1 MFVRSE
7 LMSERH
13 IQRIKQEPEEMADL
27 RAQLAKARRML
38 AEAEAELAQE
48 QAAVNAFRMHC
59 RLKLDTLVDTLLELR
74 AQKQSYLTRLELLR
88 QDVDATDFD
97 ESDDP
102 LDDRP
107 PPVEPAGDEEGG
119 DVLLP
124 TPTPRDKAAEKAL
137 YRELARRFHPDYATS
152 AVERSYRTTIMT
164 AVNSAYAENNVDALY
179 DLAGVLSPEEAA
191 ELGPIEDREARS
203 LREAISK
210 MRRLRGKANRQLSML
225 REENTA
231 RLWRRAMALGDTD
244 ADWWSLVRKELE
256 QSIDRTAQ
264 QVAVLSQRLDS
275 LELEIEREQ
284 RSAAGD

>member
-1 MFVRSE
+1 
-7 LMSERH
+7 MSERD
-13 IQRIKQEPEEMADL
+13 IQRIKPEPEDMADL
-27 RAQLAKARRML
+27 RAQLAEARRLL

-88 QDVDATDFD
+88 QDVETAVFG
-97 ESDDP
+97 EGDDP
-102 LDDRP
+102 LDGQP
-107 PPVEPAGDEEGG
+107 PLADLAGDADTE
-119 DVLLP
+119 VLLP

-164 AVNSAYAENNVDALY
+164 AVNSAYAENNMDALY
-179 DLAGVLSPEEAA
+179 DLAGVLSPGETA
-191 ELGPIEDREARS
+191 ELGPIENREARS
-203 LREAISK
+203 LREAINK
-210 MRRLRGKANRQLSML
+210 MRRLRGKANRQLTML

-244 ADWWSLVRKELE
+244 ADWWSLVRQELE
-256 QSIDRTAQ
+256 RSIARNAR
-264 QVAVLSQRLDS
+264 QVAVLAQH
-275 LELEIEREQ
+275 LEALEVAIETEER
-284 RSAAGD
+284 RAARD